1 DSAVVVD
8 GEGRIV
14 LVNTQTEGMFQYS
27 RDELVGRPV
36 EILLPERFHEAHRRH
51 RGDYLREPRT
61 RPMGI
66 GLDLS
71 GRRRD
76 GSEFPVDISLGA
88 IQTDEGRLVTAFV
101 RDMTERKA
109 EAELQQQLAE
119 RRSMISHIVRA
130 GEAERQ
136 RIASDLH

>member
-1 DSAVVVD
+1 
-8 GEGRIV
+8 V
-14 LVNTQTEGMFQYS
+14 LVNAQTEQLFGYT
-27 RDELVGRPV
+27 RDELLEKPIEV
-36 EILLPERFHEAHRRH
+36 LLPERFRERHVSHRS
-51 RGDYLREPRT
+51 GYLDDPVT

-66 GLDLS
+66 GLDLA
-71 GRRRD
+71 GRRKD

-109 EAELQQQLAE
+109 EAELQHQLAE